1 MAGIPFDLG
10 ESCGKPI
17 GKKRISMD
25 AGRGYGY
32 HGLSWRVAQCTEAN
46 MGLRINTNITALNA
60 HRRLADTRMYLDKSL
75 ERLASGSR
83 INHAGDD
90 AAGLAISE
98 NIRAQIRGLG
108 QAKRNAQDGISL
120 IQVSEGGLN
129 EISNIL
135 VRLRELSIQA
145 ASDTIGTTER
155 QMADREFQS
164 LKQEVDRIAN
174 VTNFNGTPLLNG
186 RAGIFE
192 LQVGIHNNP
201 ILDRIVYN
209 GDRSDASLDSLKLGG
224 ESIATKQGSQL
235 SLAVIDDALVR
246 INSIRAD
253 LGAMQNRLQSTIN
266 NLAIY
271 DENMSAANSRIRDT
285 DVAVEAS
292 ELTKQNILMQAGIAV
307 LGQANETNKSALKL
321 LS

>member
-1 MAGIPFDLG
+1 
-10 ESCGKPI
+10 
-17 GKKRISMD
+17 
-25 AGRGYGY
+25 
-32 HGLSWRVAQCTEAN
+32 
-46 MGLRINTNITALNA
+46 MGLRINTNVTAMNA
-60 HRRLADTRMYLDKSL
+60 QRQLSNTRLHLDKSL

-83 INHAGDD
+83 INRAGDD

-98 NIRAQIRGLG
+98 NLRAHIRGVR

-129 EISNIL
+129 EVSNIL
-135 VRLRELSIQA
+135 IRLRELAIQA
-145 ASDTIGTTER
+145 ASDTIGNVER
-155 QMADREFQS
+155 QFADREFQS
-164 LKQEVDRIAN
+164 LKQEIDRIAN

-201 ILDRIVYN
+201 ILDRIIYN
-209 GDRSDASLDSLKLGG
+209 GERADASLDALQLGG

-235 SLAVIDDALVR
+235 SLAVLDDALVR
-246 INSIRAD
+246 TNSIRSD

-271 DENMSAANSRIRDT
+271 DENISAAKSRIRDT
-285 DVAVEAS
+285 DIAEESS
-292 ELTKQNILMQAGIAV
+292 ELMKNNILMQAGVSV
-307 LGQANETNKSALKL
+307 LGQANNTSSLALKL